1 MNIFKKTKEV
11 NEETS
16 AIIPKPIAQ
25 PEEEWIW
32 VEGFKGTDKDMC
44 CRDYQYE
51 LGKQYDMPEDE
62 KVELCESGFHLCL
75 SLKDVFGYYKI
86 GNGNRFFKVKALVR
100 KTDNDKYGYYTY
112 NGHRY
117 VYYDKLA
124 AKSIIFLSEL
134 TADEIFKDIE
144 GENIP
149 AEYQQMAIDI
159 SPAHALRQC
168 QKDILV
174 NDGYSEVF
182 ASHILDEKKFDVAH
196 AFGSQKDLSMDMKVW
211 AIFH

>member
-1 MNIFKKTKEV
+1 MNIFKKTKEL
-11 NEETS
+11 NETITS
-16 AIIPKPIAQ
+16 A

-51 LGKQYDMPEDE
+51 LGKQYDIPKGE
-62 KVELCESGFHLCL
+62 KVALCESGFHFCL

-86 GNGNRFFKVKALVR
+86 GNGNRFFKVKARVR
-100 KTDNDKYGYYTY
+100 KTDNDKYGHYGY
-112 NGHRY
+112 NGRRY
-117 VYYDKLA
+117 ICYDKLA

-134 TADEIFKDIE
+134 TADEIFKDTEI
-144 GENIP
+144 ENIP
-149 AEYQQMAIDI
+149 AEHQQMAIDI
-159 SPAHALRQC
+159 SLAHALRQY
-168 QKDILV
+168 QKDTLI

-196 AFGSQKDLSMDMKVW
+196 ALGSQKDLSMDVKVW